1 MNSGRVCRDSRT
13 KKHKGEQA
21 RVVIALHAFPVYD
34 HVFHVPRGGTCKI
47 CLRSLRWLRE
57 HPPLPVPEIPAPDV
71 TALAATGGLNGLSK
85 VGDRSGDPP
94 PEASVSRLAWSA
106 ADEWRRLAEVRSELE
121 RCRDQLAE
129 HQAVLLH
136 VGDAIH
142 TEVDRLQEWER
153 NVKMR
158 EDELGDVEKQ
168 LEGMRSEIQKQYL
181 TQKRL
186 LETMSAKDEAP
197 ASPRQLAAA
206 STTPRSSGRTG
217 LSALSPGREVGDRGG
232 FKDGVDSSPAPAL
245 PWETRSQG
253 KASAA
258 GQRQPLQA
266 SAEEEL
272 ISLQR
277 GIEQK
282 KRQLRVL
289 EEEAGN
295 VARPHSAAASGTPR
309 TPRAVKGEASPQERL
324 HPMLEG
330 RLLSGLAPPPAPP
343 PLDAAPPPVF
353 GDDAGRARIRNPAHP
368 GQCGGMPDRGFPTRS
383 TVEAAVGSDPLLPEP
398 PVFSSDTAGLGV
410 GLLRAPPPPPA
421 PPPSIA
427 LGGSHSSGPSASPKG
442 ADRARGSM
450 PADFKKEVASPVG
463 AAGMATTEE
472 LGQAM
477 KQLFHAFASRAA
489 GSVAKPGGGRAGR
502 VALGLQ
508 VVLRGVSAL
517 GIGSMNTIAVA
528 TVRFLQARSI

>member
-1 MNSGRVCRDSRT
+1 MLFIV
-13 KKHKGEQA
+13 
-21 RVVIALHAFPVYD
+21 
-34 HVFHVPRGGTCKI
+34 
-47 CLRSLRWLRE
+47 
-57 HPPLPVPEIPAPDV
+57 
-71 TALAATGGLNGLSK
+71 
-85 VGDRSGDPP
+85 
-94 PEASVSRLAWSA
+94 SA
-106 ADEWRRLAEVRSELE
+106 A
-121 RCRDQLAE
+121 Q
-129 HQAVLLH
+129 
-136 VGDAIH
+136 
-142 TEVDRLQEWER
+142 
-153 NVKMR
+153 
-158 EDELGDVEKQ
+158 
-168 LEGMRSEIQKQYL
+168 
-181 TQKRL
+181 
-186 LETMSAKDEAP
+186 
-197 ASPRQLAAA
+197 AA
-206 STTPRSSGRTG
+206 STTTRPYQRYAQSQREEKDGHDPARPRSSGRTG

-232 FKDGVDSSPAPAL
+232 FKDRVDSSTAPAL
-245 PWETRSQG
+245 PWETRSPA
-253 KASAA
+253 KTSAA
-258 GQRQPLQA
+258 GQQQPLQA

-295 VARPHSAAASGTPR
+295 VARPHFAAASG
-309 TPRAVKGEASPQERL
+309 TPRAVKGEAPSQERL
-324 HPMLEG
+324 HPMLEDH
-330 RLLSGLAPPPAPP
+330 LHMLIWKYSPP

-368 GQCGGMPDRGFPTRS
+368 GQCGGMSDRGFPTRS
-383 TVEAAVGSDPLLPEP
+383 TAEAAVGSDPLLPEP

-450 PADFKKEVASPVG
+450 PSDFKKEVASPVG

-508 VVLRGVSAL
+508 VVLRGTESVLWAH
-517 GIGSMNTIAVA
+517 GILSNCMSW
-528 TVRFLQARSI
+528 TVDFLNM

>member
-1 MNSGRVCRDSRT
+1 M
-13 KKHKGEQA
+13 
-21 RVVIALHAFPVYD
+21 
-34 HVFHVPRGGTCKI
+34 
-47 CLRSLRWLRE
+47 
-57 HPPLPVPEIPAPDV
+57 
-71 TALAATGGLNGLSK
+71 SK
-85 VGDRSGDPP
+85 VGDQRGDPP

-217 LSALSPGREVGDRGG
+217 PSTLSPGRELQVGDRGG
-232 FKDGVDSSPAPAL
+232 FKDRVDSSPAPAL
-245 PWETRSQG
+245 PWETRSQ
-253 KASAA
+253 ASAA

-295 VARPHSAAASGTPR
+295 VARPHFAAASGTPR
-309 TPRAVKGEASPQERL
+309 AVKGEPSPQERL

-353 GDDAGRARIRNPAHP
+353 GDDSSRARIRAPAHP
-368 GQCGGMPDRGFPTRS
+368 AQCAGTSDRGFPTRS
-383 TVEAAVGSDPLLPEP
+383 TAEAAVGADPLPEL
-398 PVFSSDTAGLGV
+398 PVFSSSDTGLGV

-427 LGGSHSSGPSASPKG
+427 LGGSHSNGPSASPKG

-450 PADFKKEVASPVG
+450 PADFKKEAASPVG

-508 VVLRGVSAL
+508 DYLRMAHASQLRLSQGELEVVFAETAERFGSPTNSGEPALAFELFVELLVETARRQFTDLKDTESAAALFEVHLLPLARRLRRL
-517 GIGSMNTIAVA
+517 EPDPP
-528 TVRFLQARSI
+528 